1 MERNRKS
8 LVWVIAAFLCVA
20 LFFGCSSGNFK
31 IKAEAASSATL
42 VTGNNFNKALK
53 KFVSNKVS
61 SYTDEDETI
70 EHVIFMAKGST
81 PNKKLPSKNI
91 GTANNSVMAYYD
103 SEKKNVY
110 IYSAANTIFLNA
122 DSANMFYG
130 YTAVKSIEFNGRIS
144 TSRVTN
150 FNDMFGLCHKLEV
163 LDVSNFDTSKAT
175 NLSGMFNHCDVLK
188 TIDIS
193 NFNTSKVT
201 SMHSMFFWC
210 SAVEKLD
217 FSNFD
222 TSKVEY
228 FTQMFV
234 GCYGLESLDLSSF
247 KTSNVT
253 EMYRTFDGCKNL
265 KSLDLSNFDTS
276 KVTNMKWMF
285 EGCYNLEN
293 LNISSFN
300 TSKVTDC
307 TEMLN
312 RCDKLKVLDAPKI
325 IGKAIALPGEFGL
338 DNNKDGKADNATVY
352 TKLAVKKSGT
362 SNRYINLKKEE
373 EKKPEDG
380 ATLNTGKSIN
390 LALKRFV
397 DSKILIHL
405 YDDKTIEHVV
415 FLAKGVTP
423 DKKLPSCII
432 STGDNRV
439 TAHYDSGKKT
449 VYIYSSAKTIFF
461 NPDSSDMF
469 YGFNALK
476 SIEFNGRINTS
487 KVMDFHNM
495 FMACKGLE
503 VLDVSK
509 FDTSNAVNLASMF
522 EHCDVLKTID
532 VSNFNTSKVTS
543 MFGMFAK
550 CYTIEKLD
558 VSKFDTS
565 KVTNF
570 AQMFDDCYKLK
581 SLDLSGFNTSNATN
595 MRSAFNYCS
604 NLKSLDLSNF
614 DTSKVTNMATM
625 FLGCTGLETLN
636 ISSFNTG
643 KVTDCAGM
651 FNFCG
656 RLKVIDAPKV
666 IGMEI
671 ELPGEFG
678 LDNNKDGK
686 ADDET
691 VYKKL
696 GVKKSGASD
705 RYINLRKEE
714 EKKPDPSESGES
726 GNEGGSESGNQ
737 GDGSE
742 SGKPEDKPTPTESP
756 APIDTA
762 NQSNPYE
769 QAAQASNPA
778 TPQVEAEAAEK
789 IDGKQKRTSITKLTA
804 GKKSITIAWKKQT
817 GIKGYEIQY
826 TTDKNFNKDVNAVTI
841 VKAKTTS
848 KTIKKLKTNKKYY
861 VRIRTYKKSGAEK
874 IYSKWSKSKSVKVK

>member
-31 IKAEAASSATL
+31 IKAEAASRATL

-53 KFVSNKVS
+53 KFVNNKVS
-61 SYTDEDETI
+61 SFTDEDETI

-103 SEKKNVY
+103 SEKKTVY
-110 IYSAANTIFLNA
+110 IYSAANTIFLNV

-130 YTAVKSIEFNGRIS
+130 YTAVKSIEFNGRIN

-150 FNDMFGLCHKLEV
+150 FNGMFGLCHKLEV

-253 EMYRTFDGCKNL
+253 EMYRTFDCCKNL

-362 SNRYINLKKEE
+362 SNRYINL
-373 EKKPEDG
+373 
-380 ATLNTGKSIN
+380 
-390 LALKRFV
+390 
-397 DSKILIHL
+397 
-405 YDDKTIEHVV
+405 
-415 FLAKGVTP
+415 
-423 DKKLPSCII
+423 
-432 STGDNRV
+432 
-439 TAHYDSGKKT
+439 
-449 VYIYSSAKTIFF
+449 
-461 NPDSSDMF
+461 
-469 YGFNALK
+469 
-476 SIEFNGRINTS
+476 
-487 KVMDFHNM
+487 
-495 FMACKGLE
+495 
-503 VLDVSK
+503 
-509 FDTSNAVNLASMF
+509 
-522 EHCDVLKTID
+522 
-532 VSNFNTSKVTS
+532 
-543 MFGMFAK
+543 
-550 CYTIEKLD
+550 
-558 VSKFDTS
+558 
-565 KVTNF
+565 
-570 AQMFDDCYKLK
+570 
-581 SLDLSGFNTSNATN
+581 
-595 MRSAFNYCS
+595 
-604 NLKSLDLSNF
+604 
-614 DTSKVTNMATM
+614 
-625 FLGCTGLETLN
+625 
-636 ISSFNTG
+636 
-643 KVTDCAGM
+643 
-651 FNFCG
+651 
-656 RLKVIDAPKV
+656 
-666 IGMEI
+666 
-671 ELPGEFG
+671 
-678 LDNNKDGK
+678 
-686 ADDET
+686 
-691 VYKKL
+691 
-696 GVKKSGASD
+696 
-705 RYINLRKEE
+705 RKEE
-714 EKKPDPSESGES
+714 EKKPDPSEGGES

-742 SGKPEDKPTPTESP
+742 SGKPEVKPTTPNEASAESSV
-756 APIDTA
+756 PIDSA
-762 NQSNPYE
+762 NQSNPSE
-769 QAAQASNPA
+769 QAAQATNPA

-789 IDGKQKRTSITKLTA
+789 IDGKQKKTSISKLIA
-804 GKKSITIAWKKQT
+804 GKKSITVTWKKQT